1 MFNIVPCWIYG
12 TEIWPQEIRAKGY
25 SFTIFGWACGCGM
38 TQFVIPIM
46 LAKLGYGTYI
56 FFGAINIVAMPI
68 VWFLFPESAKR
79 SLEEMNLLFTSESLL
94 VSANMREYRRRIDD
108 AGGDIAVASR
118 VLLDEV
124 EGKVGQVQ
132 STGKTLEEQSA
143 ELEKA

>member
-1 MFNIVPCWIYG
+1 
-12 TEIWPQEIRAKGY
+12 
-25 SFTIFGWACGCGM
+25 M

-56 FFGAINIVAMPI
+56 FFGAINILAMPI
-68 VWFLFPESAKR
+68 VWFLFPESARR

-94 VSANMREYRRRIDD
+94 VSANMQEYRRRIDD

-118 VLLDEV
+118 LLLDEV
-124 EGKVGQVQ
+124 EGTVRQVQ